1 MNDDSLFPLTLR
13 DESRDWNLVFNI
25 DGQVKRFNMK
35 LNNRNYFDLPDE
47 SNIILRKSPTL
58 MQQAVAKCL
67 TKTMMIL

>member
-47 SNIILRKSPTL
+47 PNIILPPT
-58 MQQAVAKCL
+58 
-67 TKTMMIL
+67 THDD